1 MSLGQFLRPGLPLKL
16 FTLLDFRYQIIF
28 VKWVRAAGCCK
39 IAFLKVVFEK
49 NGADAY
55 LRWFVGTSLQLFS
68 VFFNTLSSIR
78 SKQITVCR
86 YCAGITKVLCR
97 HNILLMIIGIFIYS
111 AKTRLRRVD
120 EQAGHV
126 CKDFNPLSTACT
138 LHFFNYRKS
147 MKSFTI
153 S

>member
-1 MSLGQFLRPGLPLKL
+1 MSLGQFLRPGLPSKL

-111 AKTRLRRVD
+111 AKTCLCGKTPPRLGHLAPASEV
-120 EQAGHV
+120 AGGHDIPYHFKKGMV
-126 CKDFNPLSTACT
+126 CQF
-138 LHFFNYRKS
+138 
-147 MKSFTI
+147 
-153 S
+153 